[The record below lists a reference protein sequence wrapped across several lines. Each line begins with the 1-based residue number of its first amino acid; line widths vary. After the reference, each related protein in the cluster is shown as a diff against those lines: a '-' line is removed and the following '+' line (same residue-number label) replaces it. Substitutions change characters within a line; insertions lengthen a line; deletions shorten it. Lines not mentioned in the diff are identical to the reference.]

1 MMMRFKAYL
10 NGGLSKQSAKTLS
23 LNSEDEGSSLN
34 LMNVIHPAPSVS
46 FNSGSTIGCSIAVVS
61 ELLFRIIDPRIL
73 YPPFNDDLK
82 KLV

>member
-34 LMNVIHPAPSVS
+34 LTNVIHPAPSVS
-46 FNSGSTIGCSIAVVS
+46 FNSGSTIG
-61 ELLFRIIDPRIL
+61 
-73 YPPFNDDLK
+73 
-82 KLV
+82 